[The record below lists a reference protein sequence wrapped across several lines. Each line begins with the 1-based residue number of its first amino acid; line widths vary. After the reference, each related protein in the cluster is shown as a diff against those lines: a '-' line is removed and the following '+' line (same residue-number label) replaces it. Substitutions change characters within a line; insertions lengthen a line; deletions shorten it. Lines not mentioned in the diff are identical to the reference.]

1 MSETFRGSAIGVF
14 WILRTGA
21 LRGRCFPESLWTVR
35 QTAGRGV
42 SMVREE
48 TYACQL
54 LVTERRKVH
63 LRWAEAHL
71 MDIKVN
77 IWYIEFLLL
86 R

>member
-1 MSETFRGSAIGVF
+1 MGVTETKLVGNID
-14 WILRTGA
+14 TGA
-21 LRGRCFPESLWTVR
+21 LRGGCFPESLWTVR

-54 LVTERRKVH
+54 LVTERRIVR
-63 LRWAEAHL
+63 LRRAEARL
-71 MDIKVN
+71 KEIKVD